1 MNKILAFSQLVL
13 ERGATVQTGSAK
25 TLAIVTAI
33 FFFASSLSGSFLTV
47 YYHEELHMSILQI
60 IEILLITFPIIGFLP
75 LILLQ
80 VVRNFERIVAV
91 GIFST
96 MIFYVVLIFAKG
108 PTSLGFV
115 YGISTATFW
124 PSFNLLQFRLGGSD
138 KRARTISIFSVVIP
152 SLTSI
157 IGPAVGGFTIE
168 KFGFTT
174 LFALTIMLY
183 VVAFFLSL
191 RMHFQPEA
199 YAFSIPKNRAFA
211 LFFMTF
217 IILGFSESY
226 WIAHPLFVKGISE
239 TYINMGTVLAFS
251 AILISAVTFLV
262 NWLSDI
268 KKTRVSFAV
277 LGTLLNTI
285 WYFALTFVT
294 KSYELVALSL
304 LSGMG
309 SAFSLSW
316 FAHYG
321 DSFGKEHYA
330 SILVLMEVG
339 LMIGRMSNLV
349 PTYFYVS
356 SGDFRSYFALAGAVL
371 FSMIPLFVASKK
383 QSRST

>member
-1 MNKILAFSQLVL
+1 M
-13 ERGATVQTGSAK
+13 QTGSAK
-25 TLAIVTAI
+25 TLAVVTAI

-47 YYHEELHMSILQI
+47 YYHEELHMSIPQI
-60 IEILLITFPIIGFLP
+60 IEILVFTFPTIGFLP
-75 LILLQ
+75 LILLRT
-80 VVRNFERIVAV
+80 VRSFERIIAV
-91 GIFST
+91 GIFFT
-96 MIFYVVLIFAKG
+96 MVFYIVLIFAKD
-108 PTSLGFV
+108 PLSLGIM
-115 YGISTATFW
+115 YGIGVATFW
-124 PSFNLLQFRLGGSD
+124 PSFNLLQFRLGGSGM
-138 KRARTISIFSVVIP
+138 RARTLSIFSVVIP

-157 IGPAVGGFTIE
+157 AGPAVGGFTIE
-168 KFGFTT
+168 RFGFTT

-191 RMHFQPEA
+191 RMRFQPEVH
-199 YAFSIPKNRAFA
+199 AFSIPRSRAFA
-211 LFFMTF
+211 LFFATF

-239 TYINMGTVLAFS
+239 TFINMGTVLASS
-251 AILISAVTFLV
+251 AIMISIVTFLV

-268 KKTRVSFAV
+268 KKARVSFAI

-339 LMIGRMSNLV
+339 LMIGRLSNLA
-349 PTYFYVS
+349 PAYVFVT
-356 SGDFRSYFALAGAVL
+356 SGDFRSYFTLVGVVL

-383 QSRST
+383 QSRHT